1 MLLLFEGEKFIFF
14 PMTSMLLALSLLV
27 SPLVFAQD
35 DPSAFVIVALG
46 DSLTEGYGLPKEDAY
61 PALLQQRLQRFYP
74 RVRIINAGVS
84 GSTSASAESRL
95 QWQLKN
101 KPHLL
106 FLALGAN
113 DGLRGLNT
121 DAMKKNLQ
129 KAIDLA
135 HANKVHVV
143 LAGMRIPMNYGNDY
157 RQKYEAVFSELAK
170 SNNIDFVP
178 FLLDGVAMNKNLNLP
193 DGIHP
198 NSSGYKVIADK
209 LLPVLKKIIDKVQ
222 K

>member
-1 MLLLFEGEKFIFF
+1 MNSLLL
-14 PMTSMLLALSLLV
+14 MLSLFV
-27 SPLVFAQD
+27 APMVFAQD
-35 DPSAFVIVALG
+35 DSSAFVIVALG
-46 DSLTEGYGLPKEDAY
+46 DSLTEGYGLSKEEAY

-135 HANKVHVV
+135 QANKVHVV

-157 RQKYEAVFSELAK
+157 RQKYEAVFSDLAK
-170 SNNIDFVP
+170 SNKIDFVP
-178 FLLDGVAMNKNLNLP
+178 FLLDGVAMNKDLNLP

-198 NSSGYKVIADK
+198 NSAGYKLMADK
-209 LLPVLKKIIDKVQ
+209 LLPVFKKIIDKVQ
-222 K
+222 KLKK

>member
-1 MLLLFEGEKFIFF
+1 
-14 PMTSMLLALSLLV
+14 MLLALSLLV

>member
-1 MLLLFEGEKFIFF
+1 
-14 PMTSMLLALSLLV
+14 MTSLILVLSLFV
-27 SPLVFAQD
+27 APIVFAQD

-46 DSLTEGYGLPKEDAY
+46 DSLTEGYGLPREDAY

-135 HANKVHVV
+135 QANKVHVV

-157 RQKYEAVFSELAK
+157 RQKYEAVFSDLAK
-170 SNNIDFVP
+170 SNKIDFVP
-178 FLLDGVAMNKNLNLP
+178 FLLEGVAMNKDLNLP

-198 NSSGYKVIADK
+198 NSSGYKLMADK
-209 LLPVLKKIIDKVQ
+209 LLPVFKKIIDKVQ
-222 K
+222 KLKK

>member
-1 MLLLFEGEKFIFF
+1 
-14 PMTSMLLALSLLV
+14 
-27 SPLVFAQD
+27 
-35 DPSAFVIVALG
+35 VIVALG

-74 RVRIINAGVS
+74 KVRIINAGVS

-157 RQKYEAVFSELAK
+157 RQKYEAVFSDLAK
-170 SNNIDFVP
+170 NNKIDFVP
-178 FLLDGVAMNKNLNLP
+178 FLLDGVAMNKDLNLP

-198 NSSGYKVIADK
+198 NSSGYKLMADK
-209 LLPVLKKIIDKVQ
+209 LLPVFKKIIEKVQ
-222 K
+222 KTQKVGTKVN

>member
-1 MLLLFEGEKFIFF
+1 MTSLLLV
-14 PMTSMLLALSLLV
+14 LSLFV
-27 SPLVFAQD
+27 APIVFAQD

-46 DSLTEGYGLPKEDAY
+46 DSLTEGYGLPREDAY

-135 HANKVHVV
+135 QANKVHVV

-157 RQKYEAVFSELAK
+157 RQKYEAVFSDLAK
-170 SNNIDFVP
+170 SNKIDFVP
-178 FLLDGVAMNKNLNLP
+178 FLLEGVAMNKDLNLP

-198 NSSGYKVIADK
+198 NSSGYKLMADK
-209 LLPVLKKIIDKVQ
+209 LLPVFKKIIDKVQ
-222 K
+222 KLKK

>member
-1 MLLLFEGEKFIFF
+1 MTSLLLV
-14 PMTSMLLALSLLV
+14 LSLFV
-27 SPLVFAQD
+27 APIVFAQD

-61 PALLQQRLQRFYP
+61 PALLQERLQRFYP

-106 FLALGAN
+106 LLALGAN

-135 HANKVHVV
+135 QANKVHVV

-157 RQKYEAVFSELAK
+157 RQKYEAVFSDLAK
-170 SNNIDFVP
+170 SNKIDFVP
-178 FLLDGVAMNKNLNLP
+178 FLLEGVAMNKDLNLP

-198 NSSGYKVIADK
+198 NSSGYKLIADK

-222 K
+222 KLKK